1 MTITKGLF
9 KKEVFR
15 LRKGAGHSYLYEFDT
30 VAEEIRSG
38 RTESKR
44 VPLSCTSDVMHILD
58 TVREQIGLVYEVLE

>member
-1 MTITKGLF
+1 MTCTKGLF

-15 LRKGAGHSYLYEFDT
+15 LRKCAGRSYLYEFDT

-58 TVREQIGLVYEVLE
+58 TVREQIGLVYEDLE